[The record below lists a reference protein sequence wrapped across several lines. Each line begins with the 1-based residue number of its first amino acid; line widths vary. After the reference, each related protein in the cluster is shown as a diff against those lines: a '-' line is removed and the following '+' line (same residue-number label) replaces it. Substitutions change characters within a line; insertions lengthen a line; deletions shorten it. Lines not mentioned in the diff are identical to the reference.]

1 MASLPKFNFLN
12 NEIVIKKILFICLAL
27 NTIHAF
33 AQRVNKESFTEIELR
48 EWLSQETY
56 DPIEG
61 IWIFSY
67 DGGGN
72 YMKSAVIEI
81 DGQLIEICL
90 ECYGAMRKKCIRKG
104 MIGRQL
110 STVRKTSIDGVYN
123 WTENDKNFN
132 SILKEG
138 SFMEATMQTWAGTLN
153 IHGLKEFPI
162 QTAQVKETAPSI
174 INVPT
179 PEVRQNTVEWK
190 GNGSGV
196 ILSRAGHIVTN
207 YHVVEGMNL
216 IEAEFILNGEYRS
229 FRCEEIVK
237 DKIND
242 LAILKITDSNFPG
255 IPEPPFNVKFSSS
268 DVGTKVYAYGYPMA
282 FVMGKEL
289 KVTDGMISSRT
300 GFNGNITTYQITA
313 PIQGGNSG
321 GPLFDESANM
331 IGINSSGL
339 NKALA
344 DNVGYTIKASYIQA
358 LADVMPDSSFDLP
371 SNNGL
376 KNADLVDQIKAIS
389 DYVVLLKVR

>member
-1 MASLPKFNFLN
+1 MKN
-12 NEIVIKKILFICLAL
+12 ILFICLIL
-27 NTIHAF
+27 NSIQSF
-33 AQRVNKESFTEIELR
+33 GQRVYKESFTEIELR

-61 IWIFSY
+61 IWIFSF

-81 DGQLIEICL
+81 DGQIIEICL

-110 STVRKTSIDGVYN
+110 SVVRKTSIDGVYN
-123 WTENDKNFN
+123 WTENGQNYN
-132 SILKEG
+132 SLLKG
-138 SFMEATMQTWAGTLN
+138 SFMEVTMQTWAGPVT
-153 IHGLKEFPI
+153 IHGLKEFPMHI
-162 QTAQVKETAPSI
+162 AEVEETTPSI
-174 INVPT
+174 INVPK
-179 PEVRQNTVEWK
+179 PEKRQNTVEWK

-196 ILSRAGHIVTN
+196 ILSSSGYIVTN

-237 DKIND
+237 DKVND
-242 LAILKITDSNFPG
+242 LAILKITDPNFLG
-255 IPEPPFNVKFSSS
+255 IPEPPFNVKFSPS

-313 PIQGGNSG
+313 PVQGGNSC
-321 GPLFDESANM
+321 GPLFDENANM

-344 DNVGYTIKASYIQA
+344 DNVGYTIKASYIKA
-358 LADVMPDSSFDLP
+358 LADVMPDSSFNLP

-376 KNADLVDQIKAIS
+376 KNSDLVNQIKSIS